1 LFDVQV
7 DPQRRIVPDDASH
20 RRQLMESSSNADAQ
34 SMSDN
39 DNPKVKSLTLGP
51 ADVGAQRGMAAFMIV
66 VGLLAAGRGFYGDQ
80 DGAPHHSG
88 TWPGFQFGF
97 GIAFLCLG
105 VLVLWSASF
114 TRRHLDA
121 SPSFWQTR
129 QNRWRPRITLLETAL
144 GMFCL
149 VLGGL
154 IVLHSAS
161 FVGGTILGIGTPP
174 LALALGVATG
184 MITPIRFQ

>member
-1 LFDVQV
+1 MTLATAD
-7 DPQRRIVPDDASH
+7 R
-20 RRQLMESSSNADAQ
+20 LMESSLNADAK

-39 DNPKVKSLTLGP
+39 KPKVKSLTLGP
-51 ADVGAQRGMAAFMIV
+51 AEVGAQRGMAAFMIV
-66 VGLLAAGRGFYGDQ
+66 VGVLAAGRGFYGDQ
-80 DGAPHHSG
+80 DGSPHHSG

-97 GIAFLCLG
+97 GLAFFCSG

-121 SPSFWQTR
+121 SPTFWQTR
-129 QNRWRPRITLLETAL
+129 QDRWRPRITLIETAL
-144 GMFCL
+144 GIFCL

-154 IVLHSAS
+154 IVFHGTS
-161 FVGGTILGIGTPP
+161 FVGGTVLGVGTPP